1 MTTNATMKNFKETL
15 FDMQQHNIPLPAG
28 KVEIRIPLARQILT
42 DMLTLFLEREGR
54 QLIWL
59 PEYDQVAE
67 WLSDNEGRGLFL
79 YGNCGRGKS
88 LICRYVIPAIL
99 LTYCRKV
106 VSVFD
111 VQQMNRDIDL
121 VLSKHIIYIDDIGT
135 EEVSNHY
142 GNKRMAFAE
151 IMDAAEKQNK
161 LVMVS
166 TNLDISGLRAMYGD
180 RVVDRIRSTTRR
192 IVFGGDSLRGR

>member
-1 MTTNATMKNFKETL
+1 MTTNAIMKNFKETL

-28 KVEIRIPLARQILT
+28 RVEIRIPLARQILT

-54 QLIWL
+54 RLIWL
-59 PEYDQVAE
+59 PEYDQVAA

-142 GNKRMAFAE
+142 GNRRMAFAE

-166 TNLDISGLRAMYGD
+166 TNLDISGLQAMYGD
-180 RVVDRIRSTTRR
+180 RIVDRIRSTTRR

>member
-111 VQQMNRDIDL
+111 VQQMNRDVDL

-142 GNKRMAFAE
+142 GNRRMAFAE

>member
-1 MTTNATMKNFKETL
+1 MTTNAIMKNFKETL

-42 DMLTLFLEREGR
+42 DMLTLFIEREGR

-111 VQQMNRDIDL
+111 VQQMNRDVDL

-142 GNKRMAFAE
+142 GNRRMAFAE

-166 TNLDISGLRAMYGD
+166 TNLDISGLRAVYGD

>member
-1 MTTNATMKNFKETL
+1 MTTNAIMKNFKETL

-42 DMLTLFLEREGR
+42 DMLTLFIEREGR

-111 VQQMNRDIDL
+111 VQQMNRDVDL

>member
-111 VQQMNRDIDL
+111 VQQMNRDVDL

>member
-1 MTTNATMKNFKETL
+1 MTTNAIMKNFKETL

-142 GNKRMAFAE
+142 GNRRMAFAE

-166 TNLDISGLRAMYGD
+166 TNLDISGLQAMYGD